1 MTEWTGNGADWAR
14 NAPVFATNNEFEWGG
29 RTWPYPDVWVTEQRC
44 EPTAERTGRMCVG
57 HYTPD
62 TDPDGGDA
70 LYYGGGYYDEGM
82 ACMGEGEHEKRI
94 MCFQAAELLYLHA
107 SNLGNPFGDLCLGYV
122 YSYDRC
128 EGSYWGDERPFDPEG
143 HALAHFGA
151 AARTGIPEACYKYG
165 DLLRDG
171 RGCDANFDEAYLWFS
186 RAWESADEERASVLG
201 SVALRLGQAHEMGEG
216 CRQGFDVARDWYERS
231 VTWLSAAVREG
242 DSWYRGSL
250 RRAEAGLARCKQELS
265 GKY

>member
-14 NAPVFATNNEFEWGG
+14 NAPVFASNNEFEWGG

-62 TDPDGGDA
+62 TDPDGDDA

-128 EGSYWGDERPFDPEG
+128 EGSYWGGERPFDPEG

-151 AARTGIPEACYKYG
+151 AARAGIPEACYKYG

-186 RAWESADEERASVLG
+186 RAWESADEERASRFAWGRPTRWARAAGRG
-201 SVALRLGQAHEMGEG
+201 S
-216 CRQGFDVARDWYERS
+216 
-231 VTWLSAAVREG
+231 TWLVTGTSAPSPGCPSRFAKG
-242 DSWYRGSL
+242 TRGIAAPCAGRRRVL
-250 RRAEAGLARCKQELS
+250 RGASRS
-265 GKY
+265 

>member
-1 MTEWTGNGADWAR
+1 
-14 NAPVFATNNEFEWGG
+14 
-29 RTWPYPDVWVTEQRC
+29 
-44 EPTAERTGRMCVG
+44 MCVG

-128 EGSYWGDERPFDPEG
+128 EGSYWGGERPFDPEG

-151 AARTGIPEACYKYG
+151 AARAGIPEACYKYG

-231 VTWLSAAVREG
+231 VTWLSVAVREG

-250 RRAEAGLARCKQELS
+250 DLVIIGRLRMTSSMLPYSFIASCEQYMYVSPERTLIYLIEWSRSASETRMFGMRTACILRRLS
-265 GKY
+265 WS